1 MWPSGWKRKKIQ
13 LLLRMEDGLEKK
25 EQFENLPGEEQEN
38 ANSSSK
44 ANGHK

>member
-13 LLLRMEDGLEKK
+13 LLLRMEDGLEK